1 MSFATVANLATIILC
16 AAVLVQSV
24 RMMRS
29 LHAVRSSGIAEMVAA
44 LDTATGEARA
54 VLSELKAALGAC
66 ADTTRPLVESR
77 AIAEELAVMIGI
89 ANASADRISE
99 VANAAHRRGTPAPK
113 RSAAAPSARR
123 VEDAA

>member
-1 MSFATVANLATIILC
+1 MSFATAANLATIILC

-29 LHAVRSSGIAEMVAA
+29 LRAVRGGGIAEMIAA

-54 VLSELKAALGAC
+54 VLSELKTALGAC

-89 ANASADRISE
+89 ANASADRISD
-99 VANAAHRRGTPAPK
+99 VAGAAIRQTGDTPAE
-113 RSAAAPSARR
+113 RAA
-123 VEDAA
+123 